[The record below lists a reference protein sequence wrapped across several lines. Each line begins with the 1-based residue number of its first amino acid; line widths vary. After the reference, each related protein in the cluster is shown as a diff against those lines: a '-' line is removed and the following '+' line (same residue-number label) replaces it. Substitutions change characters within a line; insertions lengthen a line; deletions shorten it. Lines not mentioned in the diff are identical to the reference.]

1 MYLSICELTNI
12 GIFPLFSY
20 NSAMNIYKL
29 LFFMVALKIEE
40 ES

>member
-1 MYLSICELTNI
+1 MYLSICELMNI

-20 NSAMNIYKL
+20 NSAMNIDK
-29 LFFMVALKIEE
+29 LFFMVVLKIEE